1 MWPLCVQNI
10 SSFEC
15 APGGT
20 ILRSLSSLSES
31 GQQLPSSLVTFNT
44 FKFIRIR
51 NAKIVDQHGKTG
63 SLAHVVEGPESQKLE
78 RRQSE
83 SSATSWQMM
92 LKIKLTTPMQFQ
104 IEAFPER
111 MTIGSHTAVPRV
123 VRAEDNGTDGR
134 PRRRVDSIWGE
145 KRARCLCRGSPTTH
159 PPDRESFPLDSG
171 WISVKR
177 HSGDEGWGE
186 IAVDGVH

>member
-78 RRQSE
+78 KKTERIQRY
-83 SSATSWQMM
+83 
-92 LKIKLTTPMQFQ
+92 KLADDAEDQ
-104 IEAFPER
+104 IDDADAFPER

-123 VRAEDNGTDGR
+123 VRAEKTTALTEDRDAGLIQFGVKSVHAACVEDLQPHTQFEDDIRQMGGTHERSD
-134 PRRRVDSIWGE
+134 
-145 KRARCLCRGSPTTH
+145 
-159 PPDRESFPLDSG
+159 PLRS
-171 WISVKR
+171 SL
-177 HSGDEGWGE
+177 
-186 IAVDGVH
+186 